1 MSEGRSREKERERER
16 EKEKDGHMDRE
27 RDRQRERER
36 ERERDSFGDSRSGLD
51 STTSNHSSARA
62 VHRHVRRTHGQQSQ
76 ANCLFFVDPC
86 TSLELMSP
94 SSHEHT
100 QGSSPMGMTSLG
112 ALSVVSIAT
121 NEGAM

>member
-1 MSEGRSREKERERER
+1 MVN
-16 EKEKDGHMDRE
+16 
-27 RDRQRERER
+27 
-36 ERERDSFGDSRSGLD
+36 F
-51 STTSNHSSARA
+51 TASNRSSARA

-94 SSHEHT
+94 SSHEYT

-121 NEGAM
+121 NEGAMWCSVVICDVM